1 MKMKTEHFVLI
12 RNTDCFLK
20 LCSDIAGAWLNDAY
34 LDEIWEEKEN
44 GDEVYT
50 EDAQDRFNDI
60 LDIVEH
66 ILENN
71 GITKE

>member
-1 MKMKTEHFVLI
+1 MKMKTE
-12 RNTDCFLK
+12 NFLE

-34 LDEIWEEKEN
+34 LDDIWEEKEN

-50 EDAQDRFNDI
+50 EDAQDRFNGI
-60 LDIVEH
+60 LDLVEQ
-66 ILENN
+66 ILTNN

>member
-1 MKMKTEHFVLI
+1 MKMKTE
-12 RNTDCFLK
+12 NFLE

-60 LDIVEH
+60 LDMVEQ